1 MDKDG
6 NGCIEPSEVMDCYDT
21 SKHPDV
27 MSGKKTPQEVRRR
40 RARARAAPPLRGR
53 ARSPDARAR
62 AAPAAREDGKSS

>member
-27 MSGKKTPQEVRRR
+27 MSGKKTPQEVR
-40 RARARAAPPLRGR
+40 PTK
-53 ARSPDARAR
+53 RSPNSVKCC
-62 AAPAAREDGKSS
+62 GKY